1 MNYLKL
7 EKIITSNGWILVRI
21 MGSSRQY
28 RKLDH
33 KNTVIIANL
42 GNGRVSVDVLTNL
55 EKKTGLSLKR

>member
-7 EKIITSNGWILVRI
+7 EKIITSNGWILVRT